1 MVGGTGKPTG
11 TPGSE
16 ARLIAGERRR
26 RYGHRLRRTRTN
38 RYLIALPANERGKEG
53 LMTIIEHWNELSNH
67 TQKRQRSMLRITF
80 QATAD
85 GTSFKLEGE
94 LDGLSVRDLERLW
107 QRLKEKG
114 LHWPVRVDLTSVLL
128 VGEPGRRL
136 LRVMHEDGAEL
147 VADDPFIRTVIQE
160 AMSGNKSTAMRKSVA
175 QRHN

>member
-1 MVGGTGKPTG
+1 
-11 TPGSE
+11 
-16 ARLIAGERRR
+16 
-26 RYGHRLRRTRTN
+26 
-38 RYLIALPANERGKEG
+38 
-53 LMTIIEHWNELSNH
+53 
-67 TQKRQRSMLRITF
+67 MLRITF

-114 LHWPVRVDLTSVLL
+114 LHRPVRVDLTSVLL
-128 VGEPGRRL
+128 VGQGGRRL

-160 AMSGNKSTAMRKSVA
+160 AMSGTKPTVRTKRVVKRHE
-175 QRHN
+175 QRASNLDTP